1 MSDRPRRPAL
11 EGIRTIRSA
20 DVWKGSRLAATL
32 TRTDAGVVF
41 AYTADYLAQP
51 GPTVATTLP
60 LKDVPTLTP
69 AGALPA
75 YFAGLLPAARGSAG
89 LATDYLRA
97 SARLRSTR
105 CVIRTAR
112 SRCCSTCVA
121 GSARPPPWPRSPACS
136 MPGSPFATHGPPPA
150 TPDPRRSA
158 QPGRGRRMPIAAATS
173 DQQLPR
179 RPSRGHG
186 HTRPQASRRIARG
199 SCARQAPPASAPGG
213 RVFRAS
219 APGGRVIRASAPGG
233 RVIRASAPGGRVV
246 RASAPGGRVVRAS
259 APVSWHMGLDSAP

>member
-20 DVWKGSRLAATL
+20 DGCKGSRLAATL

-150 TPDPRRSA
+150 TPDPRPPA
-158 QPGRGRRMPIAAATS
+158 QPGRGRRMPRTAAATS
-173 DQQLPR
+173 DQQLSRRLSCRHRRTRPRAR
-179 RPSRGHG
+179 RPAAGRSFPPSKRARRSGYPG
-186 HTRPQASRRIARG
+186 KCTRRSGYPGKCTRRSGYPSKCAGQLAYGARFSLITRLG
-199 SCARQAPPASAPGG
+199 CAAGA
-213 RVFRAS
+213 
-219 APGGRVIRASAPGG
+219 IT
-233 RVIRASAPGGRVV
+233 
-246 RASAPGGRVVRAS
+246 
-259 APVSWHMGLDSAP
+259 